1 MLIAASYSAERSLLL
16 SFATR
21 MALDLKIDKA
31 FEKLTRLLAMK
42 GRPETRNHYYE
53 GLDEEE
59 RVLMR
64 EVRTWFGLMVL
75 EHMYV
80 CFPLLFELKC

>member
-21 MALDLKIDKA
+21 IALDLNMDEA
-31 FEKLTRLLAMK
+31 FGKLTRLLVMK
-42 GRPETRNHYYE
+42 GRLETHNHYHE

-59 RVLMR
+59 RERVLLR
-64 EVRTWFGLMVL
+64 EARTWFGLMVL
-75 EHMYV
+75 DHMYV
-80 CFPLLFELKC
+80 CFPPCQLN